1 MENPH
6 GTPVPESTVAAL
18 KFVDTDGITIPF
30 VVASHR
36 QFNGMWRACFFWHHR
51 NDQRL
56 RDNRLYV
63 FEAWARSKLQIS
75 DLRRIQFFVIKIDD
89 AGWVSRFKV
98 IGAHRELAHLVPV
111 YFLPFAI
118 GKMVKPAAQ
127 RLQREISAKT
137 LEAANDNA

>member
-1 MENPH
+1 MENPQ
-6 GTPVPESTVAAL
+6 GTPVPEPTVAAF
-18 KFVDTDGITIPF
+18 KFIDTDGVTVPF

-36 QFNGMWRACFFWHHR
+36 HFNGTWRACFFWHHR
-51 NDQRL
+51 NDQHL

-75 DLRRIQFFVIKIDD
+75 DLKRIQFFAVKIDD

-98 IGAHRELAHLVPV
+98 IGAHRELAHLVPMF
-111 YFLPFAI
+111 FLPLAI
-118 GKMVKPAAQ
+118 SKMVKPAAQ
-127 RLQREISAKT
+127 RLQREISGQT